1 MKTDTKNKK
10 NKTVKGNKK
19 QPQKKKINYKKR
31 RIIALIILIVIILVA
46 VVAILLSSNLF
57 NIKKIMVVN
66 NSKVA
71 TDEIVQSSGLAVADN
86 MLKSFGSTVKEKIKT
101 NPYIEDVKITRK
113 LDGIVI
119 VDVTERIPTFSIKGE
134 EEYFYINNQ
143 GYILEKTSS
152 TDILPIIYGYSTT
165 DVDVGQRLCKEDLK
179 KLDSLIRNNE
189 HSKKLWN
196 GKYNYCN
203 WYFR

>member
-1 MKTDTKNKK
+1 MDKE
-10 NKTVKGNKK
+10 
-19 QPQKKKINYKKR
+19 KIKD
-31 RIIALIILIVIILVA
+31 IIYI

-189 HSKKLWN
+189 HSKKL
-196 GKYNYCN
+196 
-203 WYFR
+203 

>member
-1 MKTDTKNKK
+1 MKTDTKTNGK
-10 NKTVKGNKK
+10 KTVKGNKK
-19 QPQKKKINYKKR
+19 EPQKKKINYKRR

-57 NIKKIMVVN
+57 NIKKIIVIN
-66 NSKVA
+66 NNKVTA
-71 TDEIVQSSGLAVADN
+71 DEIIQSSGLAIDDN
-86 MLKSFGSTVKEKIKT
+86 MFKSLGRTVKEKIKI

-113 LDGIVI
+113 LDGTVI
-119 VDVTERIPTFSIKGE
+119 VDITERTPTFSIKGE

-143 GYILEKTSS
+143 GYILEKTNS

-189 HSKKLWN
+189 YSKKLRN
-196 GKYNYCN
+196 GKYNYFN
-203 WYFR
+203 

>member
-10 NKTVKGNKK
+10 KKTVKGNKK
-19 QPQKKKINYKKR
+19 EPQKKKINYKKR
-31 RIIALIILIVIILVA
+31 RRIALTILIVIILA
-46 VVAILLSSNLF
+46 VVEAILLSSNLF
-57 NIKKIMVVN
+57 SIKKIMVVN
-66 NSKVA
+66 NNKVTA
-71 TDEIVQSSGLAVADN
+71 DEIIQSSGLAIDDN
-86 MLKSFGSTVKEKIKT
+86 MFKSFGRTVKEKIKA
-101 NPYIEDVKITRK
+101 NPYIEDVKITKK
-113 LDGIVI
+113 LDGTVV
-119 VDVTERIPTFSIKGE
+119 VDVIERIPTFSIKSE

-152 TDILPIIYGYSTT
+152 TDILPIIYGYSTE
-165 DVDVGQRLCKEDLK
+165 DIAVGQRLCREDLK

-189 HSKKLWN
+189 YSKKLRN

>member
-189 HSKKLWN
+189 HSKKL
-196 GKYNYCN
+196 
-203 WYFR
+203 

>member
-1 MKTDTKNKK
+1 MKTDTKTKK
-10 NKTVKGNKK
+10 KKTVKGNKK
-19 QPQKKKINYKKR
+19 EPQKKKINYKKR

-66 NSKVA
+66 NNKVTA
-71 TDEIVQSSGLAVADN
+71 DEIIQSSGLAIDDN
-86 MLKSFGSTVKEKIKT
+86 MFKSLGSTVKEKIKT

-113 LDGIVI
+113 LDGTVI
-119 VDVTERIPTFSIKGE
+119 VDVTERTPTFSIKGE

-165 DVDVGQRLCKEDLK
+165 DVAVGQRLCKEDLK

-189 HSKKLWN
+189 HSKKLRN